1 MTEQQD
7 KKTVVKELTELGKQ
21 KGSLTNQDILDAI
34 GEIDFEP
41 EQLEKLYDNIESQ
54 GIEIVEDIGDI
65 KIDDIENW
73 IQERVEF

>member
-34 GEIDFEP
+34 GECYF
-41 EQLEKLYDNIESQ
+41 
-54 GIEIVEDIGDI
+54 
-65 KIDDIENW
+65 
-73 IQERVEF
+73 